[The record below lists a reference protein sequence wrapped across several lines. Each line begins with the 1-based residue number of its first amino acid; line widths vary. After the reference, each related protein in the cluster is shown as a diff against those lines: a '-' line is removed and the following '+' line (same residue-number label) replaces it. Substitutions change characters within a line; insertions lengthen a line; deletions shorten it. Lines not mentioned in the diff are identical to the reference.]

1 MLLLPCGAASLQP
14 TEPSV
19 ARTRVLALLTAA
31 LRRLAAALQLPPAA
45 WGATLLL
52 LPGGVGVGAA
62 AACSPAML
70 QPAGKI
76 SFSPCPFDFPIPRR
90 RSLSSFIPS
99 VLDSATV
106 AVYV

>member
-1 MLLLPCGAASLQP
+1 M
-14 TEPSV
+14 
-19 ARTRVLALLTAA
+19 
-31 LRRLAAALQLPPAA
+31 
-45 WGATLLL
+45 L
-52 LPGGVGVGAA
+52 LPGGAASTSYCGCPVTAKLRLPPADWRPCSCRLQPGGNVTAAVLLPGSVGVGSA

-76 SFSPCPFDFPIPRR
+76 SFSPCPLDFPIPRR

-99 VLDSATV
+99 VSDSATV